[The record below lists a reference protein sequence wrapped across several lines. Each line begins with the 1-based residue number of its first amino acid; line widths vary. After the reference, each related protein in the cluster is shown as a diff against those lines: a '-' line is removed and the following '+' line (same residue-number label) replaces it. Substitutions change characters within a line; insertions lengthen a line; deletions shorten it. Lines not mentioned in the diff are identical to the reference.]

1 MTKSNKLTA
10 AELKDLKSVGYVE
23 GQPNTIPE
31 NIDPSLKAK
40 ILEQWREDNDVQNAQ
55 DLPNAIE
62 VGNQMAR
69 DRANADEGNKSTGAK
84 RQGEV

>member
-10 AELKDLKSVGYVE
+10 AELKDLKGVGYVE

-62 VGNQMAR
+62 VGNQMSR
-69 DRANADEGNKSTGAK
+69 DRAAADEKPADTTKG
-84 RQGEV
+84 RQGNL

>member
-62 VGNQMAR
+62 VGNQMSR
-69 DRANADEGNKSTGAK
+69 DRANADEGNKPTGAH
-84 RQGEV
+84 RQGSV

>member
-31 NIDPSLKAK
+31 NIDPVLKAK

-62 VGNQMAR
+62 VGNQMSR
-69 DRANADEGNKSTGAK
+69 DRAAADEKSADTTKG
-84 RQGEV
+84 RQGNL

>member
-62 VGNQMAR
+62 VGNQMSR
-69 DRANADEGNKSTGAK
+69 DRANADEGNKPTGAK